1 MSHVVDLKI
10 EILDLDSLLIAAK
23 KLGLE
28 WLDQRTFR
36 WFGRFMNDSPI
47 PKGFTAND
55 YGKCLHAI
63 GIPGNN
69 QSYQVGVVRNPNGRG
84 FTLLYDAWSGGLG
97 LEAKIGKDASKL
109 RQRYAAEVAIKN
121 ARRQGFRVTEQAGTD
136 GKIKLVCRR

>member
-1 MSHVVDLKI
+1 MSHVVDLQI
-10 EILDLDSLLIAAK
+10 EVLDLASLQVAAK

-28 WLDQRTFR
+28 WLNQETFR
-36 WFGRFMNDSPI
+36 WYGKFMGDALI
-47 PKGFTAND
+47 PKGFTASD

-63 GIPGNN
+63 GIPGN
-69 QSYQVGVVRNPNGRG
+69 SRAYQVGVVRNPNGRG
-84 FTLLYDAWSGGLG
+84 FTLLYDAWSGGFG